1 MSNYEILSNVK
12 NIKAELIDLSG
23 TYGENYQMYI
33 DDVHDIETAITL
45 YEAGDVKKLA
55 KHIDQMDTSPR
66 EDLVVAFAN
75 DLGKEFVEDYL
86 GYEVA

>member
-12 NIKAELIDLSG
+12 HIKAELIDLAG
-23 TYGENYQMYI
+23 PYGENYQMYI
-33 DDVHDIETAITL
+33 DDVWDVETAITL
-45 YEAGDVKKLA
+45 YEAGDVKELA